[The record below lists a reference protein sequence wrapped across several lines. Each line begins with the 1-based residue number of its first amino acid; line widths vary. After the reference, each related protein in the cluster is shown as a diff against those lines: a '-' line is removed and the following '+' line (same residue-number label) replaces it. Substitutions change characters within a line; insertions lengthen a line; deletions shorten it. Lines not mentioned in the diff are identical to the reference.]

1 MKEKNQRE
9 MQDPE
14 ILEASGLGEQ
24 TEGSGYF
31 ELERTNRD
39 DKPQIVVD
47 DSEDK
52 GLIESEFEQVNRFS
66 LIYRSTSVDAQFI
79 KFLYISQNF
88 LKNYS

>member
-1 MKEKNQRE
+1 MSKDSVCLKGNKIMKEKNQRE

-24 TEGSGYF
+24 TESSGYS

-52 GLIESEFEQVNRFS
+52 GLIENEFEQVNRFS
-66 LIYRSTSVDAQFI
+66 FIYRSTSVDA
-79 KFLYISQNF
+79 
-88 LKNYS
+88 